1 MSIFNYFDTFL
12 TNQVESTT
20 LDELEAQA
28 QEEFASIENTI
39 DDWLYEKLVTCRVYM
54 QLALIRLEG
63 TQDGQ
68 KNKYDYYLNELDK
81 YYFLATG
88 KKWSQEQ
95 SSKATV
101 KTIEIGRA

>member
-1 MSIFNYFDTFL
+1 MPIFNYFDTFL
-12 TNQVESTT
+12 TNQIEAET
-20 LDELEAQA
+20 LEEIEAQA
-28 QEEFASIENTI
+28 QEEFEQLEDTI
-39 DDWLYEKLVTCRVYM
+39 DSWLFEKLVTCRVYM

-95 SSKATV
+95 NSKATV